1 MKIIVNNNG
10 ASSIIDTCDANMTEV
25 LDMIVG
31 ALVQEGFHID
41 SIKKGFE
48 TKFNE
53 LSGKDI

>member
-1 MKIIVNNNG
+1 MKIIVNNQG
-10 ASSIIDTCDANMTEV
+10 ASSIIDTADTGITEV
-25 LDMIVG
+25 MGMIAG

-48 TKFNE
+48 NKLNE

>member
-1 MKIIVNNNG
+1 MKIIVNNKS
-10 ASSIIDTCDANMTEV
+10 ASSIIDTADTGITEV
-25 LDMIVG
+25 IDMITG

-48 TKFNE
+48 TKFKE